1 MPQSVYAKFTY
12 SPQSYI
18 LYVNSKLKENIWN
31 YNHVSNSAAACV
43 NIKRSLFPASSSA
56 RLFRRQ
62 SWPPKNSQTSRYYV
76 AEGEAKAELEKCL
89 AEFNRKNSKD
99 APVLIVSTVVTKRS
113 GFTREGEYET
123 HLKDGFQYYDHG
135 MQAMN
140 LCLKAH
146 ELGLAT
152 LIMGIYDEAAIRKL
166 FAIPPEQAIVAV
178 IAVGYPEGETAM
190 PKRKSVDDITVFAER
205 F

>member
-1 MPQSVYAKFTY
+1 M
-12 SPQSYI
+12 
-18 LYVNSKLKENIWN
+18 
-31 YNHVSNSAAACV
+31 
-43 NIKRSLFPASSSA
+43 
-56 RLFRRQ
+56 
-62 SWPPKNSQTSRYYV
+62 
-76 AEGEAKAELEKCL
+76 
-89 AEFNRKNSKD
+89 
-99 APVLIVSTVVTKRS
+99 LIVSTVVTKRS

-166 FAIPPEQAIVAV
+166 FAIPLEQAIVAV

>member
-1 MPQSVYAKFTY
+1 MELQSCIEQRRSVRKYKTQ
-12 SPQSYI
+12 PVPREIIQ
-18 LYVNSKLKENIWN
+18 
-31 YNHVSNSAAACV
+31 AAIFA
-43 NIKRSLFPASSSA
+43 P
-56 RLFRRQ
+56 
-62 SWPPKNSQTSRYYV
+62 SWKNSQTSRYYV
-76 AEGEAKAELEKCL
+76 AEGEAKTELEKCL
-89 AEFNRKNSKD
+89 AEFNCKNSKD

-190 PKRKSVDDITVFAER
+190 PKRKSVDDITVFAEH